1 MAPSPAQPDALD
13 RLRRD
18 RQLEVSVAGDNY
30 SISVTWFASPLYVR
44 HMWVGGPKVWSCL
57 LSLQIEL
64 KPSRAISVDETAY
77 LQAREALFQI
87 AGISPPHS

>member
-1 MAPSPAQPDALD
+1 MEMLLIRTLSLAS
-13 RLRRD
+13 
-18 RQLEVSVAGDNY
+18 E
-30 SISVTWFASPLYVR
+30 TWFARPLYVR
-44 HMWVGGPKVWSCL
+44 QMWVGGPKVWSCL